1 MEFTR
6 RICELWTALNCLRI
20 KDSFNMFGRLFKET
34 VGVFVGAASTQL
46 LIPRD
51 LRPLSSASPTSGR
64 LPPHQTI
71 FWDQFSN
78 FSL

>member
-51 LRPLSSASPTSGR
+51 LRPLSLC
-64 LPPHQTI
+64 LPYQC
-71 FWDQFSN
+71 
-78 FSL
+78 